1 MHAQVTFFRA
11 IRRSER
17 SGASSA
23 THVSFLSH
31 MWVPPHAEH
40 RDLLPSGLI
49 AAKDLLSF
57 ECPVETGF
65 PVLGQVIIMKGKA
78 GSRGVDCER

>member
-1 MHAQVTFFRA
+1 MC
-11 IRRSER
+11 
-17 SGASSA
+17 
-23 THVSFLSH
+23 
-31 MWVPPHAEH
+31 VPPQAEH

-78 GSRGVDCER
+78 KLGRADSESYHYGAFRASSTWPSRRLN

>member
-1 MHAQVTFFRA
+1 
-11 IRRSER
+11 
-17 SGASSA
+17 
-23 THVSFLSH
+23 

-65 PVLGQVIIMKGKA
+65 PVLGQVIIMKGKVRLA
-78 GSRGVDCER
+78 GGDCESYHLGRLRGEKGLKRA

>member
-1 MHAQVTFFRA
+1 
-11 IRRSER
+11 
-17 SGASSA
+17 
-23 THVSFLSH
+23 
-31 MWVPPHAEH
+31 MWVPPQDEH

-65 PVLGQVIIMKGKA
+65 PVLGQVIIMKGK
-78 GSRGVDCER
+78 GSSVCADCESYHVDRPVGQRTLKKK